1 MNVLNYQLFKILT
14 TNDSITVDRLV
25 SELQVSK
32 KTLQKY
38 ITSLNEELG
47 EIAEIQEKNQKYYL
61 KVEDYARLAKFQ
73 THYLKTT
80 LDFNNPLKR
89 QAYILLM
96 LIKSKGYMLLDDL
109 SEYLMVSKGTIN
121 RDIKEIKLLLKDYD
135 TTIRSVSN
143 NGVMLESKADCQIAF
158 ILRNFVCD
166 YYDLGEKLAIEEK
179 QEITKLVRKYDKSKT
194 VRNLIIRH
202 LKILNFLHEHG
213 RKISTTPDC
222 YYELTSS
229 EVNDEILSI
238 LKKYLHSKEI
248 TEAEKSFLL
257 IPLNINYSNRNT
269 ERINKRLMW
278 IDELFAEIFSQVKK
292 NISLDIDYN
301 RVFEQ
306 IKYHSIFMINRSA
319 TYMRNDDLFS
329 REIVEKYPVAVDL
342 AIMTVNL
349 LESKLH
355 IKISDKELGYL
366 ALYYQM
372 EIEDEKRGNPQYHK
386 VAIVGEVSKSIQNLI
401 ISRLNETFQ
410 GTTETDVFK
419 SSESFKK
426 SSERYL
432 IVFSTL
438 PLESKDVTTPIVR
451 IQSIFKNDELV
462 SKVTLSQV
470 MAGISSQQVKFRIQR
485 FEERISYLKAVE
497 NLIDTEIS
505 TGELLPGFKLDWKKR
520 EEKMS
525 NVFQNGIAI
534 PHMVDK
540 SNHSRILLT
549 VGILSK
555 AVKYQGKEVRI
566 IFLIGIPQNLNSKL
580 SKILSHVYD
589 LIFMISGYDEIYNN
603 LLEYDMDL
611 PLTQITEGI

>member
-229 EVNDEILSI
+229 EVNDEIISI
-238 LKKYLHSKEI
+238 LKKYLHSEEI

-257 IPLNINYSNRNT
+257 IPLNINYSNKNT

-278 IDELFAEIFSQVKK
+278 IDELFAEIF
-292 NISLDIDYN
+292 
-301 RVFEQ
+301 
-306 IKYHSIFMINRSA
+306 
-319 TYMRNDDLFS
+319 
-329 REIVEKYPVAVDL
+329 
-342 AIMTVNL
+342 
-349 LESKLH
+349 
-355 IKISDKELGYL
+355 
-366 ALYYQM
+366 
-372 EIEDEKRGNPQYHK
+372 
-386 VAIVGEVSKSIQNLI
+386 
-401 ISRLNETFQ
+401 
-410 GTTETDVFK
+410 
-419 SSESFKK
+419 
-426 SSERYL
+426 
-432 IVFSTL
+432 
-438 PLESKDVTTPIVR
+438 
-451 IQSIFKNDELV
+451 
-462 SKVTLSQV
+462 
-470 MAGISSQQVKFRIQR
+470 
-485 FEERISYLKAVE
+485 
-497 NLIDTEIS
+497 
-505 TGELLPGFKLDWKKR
+505 
-520 EEKMS
+520 
-525 NVFQNGIAI
+525 
-534 PHMVDK
+534 
-540 SNHSRILLT
+540 
-549 VGILSK
+549 
-555 AVKYQGKEVRI
+555 
-566 IFLIGIPQNLNSKL
+566 
-580 SKILSHVYD
+580 
-589 LIFMISGYDEIYNN
+589 
-603 LLEYDMDL
+603 
-611 PLTQITEGI
+611 

>member
-229 EVNDEILSI
+229 EVNDEIISI
-238 LKKYLHSKEI
+238 LKKYLHSEEI

-278 IDELFAEIFSQVKK
+278 IDELFAEIFSQVKE

-410 GTTETDVFK
+410 GTTEADIFK

-438 PLESKDVTTPIVR
+438 PLAGNVWGLMILGFICSLP
-451 IQSIFKNDELV
+451 F
-462 SKVTLSQV
+462 LSPLLGPGAVIAQV
-470 MAGISSQQVKFRIQR
+470 IG
-485 FEERISYLKAVE
+485 
-497 NLIDTEIS
+497 T
-505 TGELLPGFKLDWKKR
+505 
-520 EEKMS
+520 
-525 NVFQNGIAI
+525 
-534 PHMVDK
+534 
-540 SNHSRILLT
+540 
-549 VGILSK
+549 
-555 AVKYQGKEVRI
+555 
-566 IFLIGIPQNLNSKL
+566 LIGVEIGKGHIPPQYALPALFAINTQNACDFIPVGLGLEEAKPETVEVGVTSVLYSRFLNGLPRVFVAWLASFGL
-580 SKILSHVYD
+580 Y
-589 LIFMISGYDEIYNN
+589 SGK
-603 LLEYDMDL
+603 
-611 PLTQITEGI
+611 

>member
-229 EVNDEILSI
+229 EVNDEIISI
-238 LKKYLHSKEI
+238 LKKYLHSEEI

-278 IDELFAEIFSQVKK
+278 IDELFAEIFSQVKE

-410 GTTETDVFK
+410 GTTEADIFK

-470 MAGISSQQVKFRIQR
+470 MAGISSQQVKF
-485 FEERISYLKAVE
+485 
-497 NLIDTEIS
+497 
-505 TGELLPGFKLDWKKR
+505 KK
-520 EEKMS
+520 E
-525 NVFQNGIAI
+525 FPI
-534 PHMVDK
+534 
-540 SNHSRILLT
+540 
-549 VGILSK
+549 
-555 AVKYQGKEVRI
+555 
-566 IFLIGIPQNLNSKL
+566 
-580 SKILSHVYD
+580 
-589 LIFMISGYDEIYNN
+589 
-603 LLEYDMDL
+603 
-611 PLTQITEGI
+611 